1 MGTPYHPRPPSILHT
16 PHPLYHT
23 MASSQAP
30 GVNST
35 ATNHQNP
42 FLASQNESS
51 TFVSHVPLSGSTA
64 GAGSVD
70 TSSLP
75 SQSQTGLS
83 SSSSTTTAQGI
94 SNDVAA
100 QASQVAG
107 QAQASVSQFV
117 NKVTSQETKP
127 NLAGN
132 LAPDEKQIAPEEVP
146 AGTEHVSNL
155 LTSIG

>member
-75 SQSQTGLS
+75 SQSQTGFS
-83 SSSSTTTAQGI
+83 SSSSTATAQGI
-94 SNDVAA
+94 SNDVAAQASRTTNDLAA

-132 LAPDEKQIAPEEVP
+132 LAPDEKQIAP
-146 AGTEHVSNL
+146 
-155 LTSIG
+155 